1 MDLVLRNPN
10 VLVTHAQN
18 SRHIHILIAIVEL
31 LLSVFVFVFDSLC
44 EPAVAFCDS
53 E

>member
-10 VLVTHAQN
+10 VLVTQAQN
-18 SRHIHILIAIVEL
+18 SRPIHILIAIVEI

-44 EPAVAFCDS
+44 EPTAAFCDS